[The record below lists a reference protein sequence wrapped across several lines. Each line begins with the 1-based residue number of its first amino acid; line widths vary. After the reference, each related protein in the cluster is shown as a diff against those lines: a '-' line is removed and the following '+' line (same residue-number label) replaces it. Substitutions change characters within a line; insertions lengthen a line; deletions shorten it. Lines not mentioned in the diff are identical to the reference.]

1 MTLTELR
8 EKIRWPKG
16 LRLRWP
22 RFRRTREFLRRQPPQ
37 RRAMIIMLVVVGILF
52 GGVIGWQMFMRA
64 MMTMFMASGFLPPQT
79 VSTVVVD
86 YQTWQPR
93 IEAVGSLRAVNGA
106 DLSLELPGIVEEI
119 AFNSGDDVEAGKVLL
134 RLRAGDDIGRLQ
146 ALEAAAELAAANYA
160 RDQRQFQIRAISK
173 AALDASAANLKSA
186 QAQVEEARANLNKKV
201 ITAPFAGHLGI
212 RQVNVGQFVPAGTV
226 VVTLQSLDPIYL
238 DFFLPQQEL
247 NRIKTNQKVVAR
259 VDTYPNQRFEGVIS
273 GIDPKVD
280 PATRNVAVRATLYNP
295 EHKLLPGMYGTVEIE
310 AGKSARY
317 LTLPQTAITFNP
329 YGTTVYIAEQK
340 GTKDKPQLVARQT
353 FVTTGQTRGDQIQ
366 VISGVKKGDVV
377 VSAGQLKLQN
387 GTPLIVNNT
396 IQPKNDPRPTPTE
409 Y

>member
-8 EKIRWPKG
+8 ERIRWPKS

-37 RRAMIIMLVVVGILF
+37 RRAMIIMLFVVGILF
-52 GGVIGWQMFMRA
+52 GGIFGWQLFMRT
-64 MMTMFMASGFLPPQT
+64 MMEMYMSSGFLPPQT

-93 IEAVGSLRAVNGA
+93 IEAVGTLRAVNGA
-106 DLSLELPGIVEEI
+106 DLALEMPGIVEEI
-119 AFNSGDDVEAGKVLL
+119 AFSSGDDVEACKVLL

-146 ALEAAAELAAANYA
+146 SLEAAAELAAANYA
-160 RDQRQFQIRAISK
+160 RDQRQFRIRAISQ
-173 AALDASAANLKSA
+173 AQLDASAANLKSA
-186 QAQVEEARANLNKKV
+186 QAQVEEARAILNKKI

-247 NRIKTNQKVVAR
+247 NRIKTGQKIVAR
-259 VDTYPNQRFEGVIS
+259 VDTYPKQRFDGVIS

-295 EHKLLPGMYGTVEIE
+295 EHKLLPGMYGTIEIE
-310 AGKSARY
+310 AGETGRF

-329 YGTTVYIAEQK
+329 YGTTVYMAENK
-340 GTKDKPQLVARQT
+340 GPKERPQLIARQT
-353 FVTTGQTRGDQIQ
+353 FITTGQTRGDQIQ
-366 VISGVKKGDVV
+366 VVSGLKKGDVV

-387 GTPLIVNNT
+387 GTPLIVNNA